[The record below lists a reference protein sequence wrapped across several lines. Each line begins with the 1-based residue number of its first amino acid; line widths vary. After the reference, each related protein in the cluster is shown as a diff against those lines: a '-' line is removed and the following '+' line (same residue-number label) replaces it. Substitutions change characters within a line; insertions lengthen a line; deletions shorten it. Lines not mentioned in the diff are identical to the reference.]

1 MAQVITQIEMMRYQ
15 GAPLAV
21 FPEGTILTPSAKDWA
36 REQGIEVRIGGS
48 DADTG
53 QEFLD
58 QVVGSVIRQ
67 YRSTGTGS
75 SKIPMNVFQELLRV
89 RFRVIIQQS
98 TSYILPHL

>member
-58 QVVGSVIRQ
+58 RVVGSVVHE
-67 YRSTGTGS
+67 YRSMGKS
-75 SKIPMNVFQELLRV
+75 MVKEEVVEAVSQVLRKLDCTV
-89 RFRVIIQQS
+89 D
-98 TSYILPHL
+98 

>member
-21 FPEGTILTPSAKDWA
+21 FQEGTILTPSTKDWA

-67 YRSTGTGS
+67 YRSTGKS
-75 SKIPMNVFQELLRV
+75 LVKEEVVEAV
-89 RFRVIIQQS
+89 RQVLNKLEC
-98 TSYILPHL
+98 TVE